1 MFIEV
6 PGIRMPNKFEE
17 VRAADD
23 VEPGIGEDC
32 LQRLGAAGNSGGK
45 GAVVAPQERVRDI

>member
-23 VEPGIGEDC
+23 VEAGIGEDC
-32 LQRLGAAGNSGGK
+32 LQRLGASGS
-45 GAVVAPQERVRDI
+45 A